1 MRARF
6 VRGAGRVG
14 VARDGEILG
23 EEVDEDVTGRDA
35 AVTARND
42 HLAAFPHGGR
52 VAVQALP
59 AGEAVVA
66 VGRVLDESL

>member
-6 VRGAGRVG
+6 VRGARRVG
-14 VARDGEILG
+14 VARDGEQLG
-23 EEVDEDVTGRDA
+23 EEVDEDLAGRNS
-35 AVTARND
+35 AVSPGND

-66 VGRVLDESL
+66 VGGVLDEAL

>member
-6 VRGAGRVG
+6 VRGARRVG
-14 VARDGEILG
+14 VARDGELLG
-23 EEVDEDVTGRDA
+23 EEVDEDFIGRDA
-35 AVTARND
+35 PVAAQND
-42 HLAAFPHGGR
+42 HLAAFPHGVR

-66 VGRVLDESL
+66 VGGVLDEAL